1 MLRSS
6 PLLLAAAAFA
16 AGCDSSSDPPG
27 DPPDDP
33 GCDHAG
39 ECVPCEGDDC
49 ECVGDLYV
57 TVPVEPPQTMTIVWD
72 GEVVVN
78 ECDDLDTG
86 LLRYQ
91 RLAGAVELNLGG
103 EGFVPPDSFSLEIV
117 DTGDCIVAAATV
129 FSIADRAVDGA
140 PFSECAAV
148 RIEL

>member
-6 PLLLAAAAFA
+6 PLLLAAAALA
-16 AGCDSSSDPPG
+16 AGCDSSSDPPN
-27 DPPDDP
+27 DP

-57 TVPVEPPQTMTIVWD
+57 TVPIEPPQTMTIAWD
-72 GEVVVN
+72 GEVAVN

-86 LLRYQ
+86 RLRYQ
-91 RLAGAVELNLGG
+91 RLAGVVELNLGG
-103 EGFVPPDSFSLEIV
+103 PGFVPPDRFSLEIV
-117 DTGDCIVAAATV
+117 DTGDCIVAATTA
-129 FSIADRAVDGA
+129 FSITDRAVDGA

-148 RIEL
+148 RIDL